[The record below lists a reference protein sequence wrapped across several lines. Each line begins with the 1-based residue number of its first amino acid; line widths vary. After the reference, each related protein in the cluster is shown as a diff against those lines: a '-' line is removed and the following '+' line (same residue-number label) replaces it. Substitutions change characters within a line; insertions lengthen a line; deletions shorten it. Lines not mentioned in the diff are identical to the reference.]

1 VGSVPSLRAREE
13 EILMPTSHA
22 RWTTCAAAVFVSAA
36 FVTAEASNV
45 LHMTLRDLVTRAD
58 RIVRGTVL
66 QAEEGS
72 VTAGGGNLPIVT
84 YQIRVDEVLKGSAAD
99 GEVLEVRMLGS
110 MKQVTSG
117 PYRRANLLR
126 DLPRFAVG
134 RDYLF
139 ALTRPS
145 RIGLSTTVGLGQGLF
160 QLRGRPGEEVAV
172 NEANNLGLFETQ
184 GARQTPGPVSY
195 ASLAKEIRSILGK

>member
-1 VGSVPSLRAREE
+1 
-13 EILMPTSHA
+13 MPIPHP
-22 RWTTCAAAVFVSAA
+22 RWTACAAVAFIVAA
-36 FVTAEASNV
+36 AASEASNV
-45 LHMTLRDLVTRAD
+45 MHMTLRDLVTRAD

-66 QAEEGS
+66 QADES
-72 VTAGGGNLPIVT
+72 VASAGGGNLPIVV
-84 YQIRVDEVLKGSAAD
+84 YRIRVEDVLKGSA
-99 GEVLEVRMLGS
+99 GEGDVIEVRLLAAP
-110 MKQVTSG
+110 KTAASG

-126 DLPRFAVG
+126 DLPRFSVG

-172 NEANNLGLFETQ
+172 NDANNLGLFQ
-184 GARQTPGPVSY
+184 GQAAAGTSGPVPY
-195 ASLAKEIRSILGK
+195 ATLAKEIRSILGM